1 MSTLSVSNVSDGT
14 TTVGTSY
21 VVNGSAKAWCC
32 WNGTGTAVIR
42 DSHGVSSLT
51 DNGTGDYTFEYSN
64 SFGSANYTI
73 GGVFAFGSVITTY
86 AYTVRPRENSAV
98 AASNARLITVYV
110 GASESGL
117 GDYPYAAFQAHGD
130 LA

>member
-32 WNGTGTAVIR
+32 WNGTGTAALR
-42 DSHGVSSLT
+42 DSLNVSGLT
-51 DNGTGDYTFEYSN
+51 DNGAGDYTFEYTSD
-64 SFGSANYTI
+64 FGSANYQI
-73 GGVFAFGSVITTY
+73 GGHFAHSSAITDY
-86 AYTVRPRENSAV
+86 AYNVQPRENDAV
-98 AASNARLITVYV
+98 TAGSARLITVYV
-110 GASESGL
+110 GPSASGL
-117 GDYPYAAFQAHGD
+117 LDYPYAAFQAHGD

>member
-1 MSTLSVSNVSDGT
+1 MSKQTDLL
-14 TTVGTSY
+14 
-21 VVNGSAKAWCC
+21 NGVAKAWCC

-110 GASESGL
+110 SASDNGIA
-117 GDYPYAAFQAHGD
+117 DYPYATFQAHGD

>member
-1 MSTLSVSNVSDGT
+1 MSKQTDLL
-14 TTVGTSY
+14 
-21 VVNGSAKAWCC
+21 NGVAKAWCC

-64 SFGSANYTI
+64 NFGSANYTI

-110 GASESGL
+110 SASESGIA
-117 GDYPYAAFQAHGD
+117 DYPYATFQAHGD

>member
-1 MSTLSVSNVSDGT
+1 MSKQTDLL
-14 TTVGTSY
+14 
-21 VVNGSAKAWCC
+21 NGVAKAWCC

-64 SFGSANYTI
+64 NFGSANYTI

-110 GASESGL
+110 SASESGIA
-117 GDYPYAAFQAHGD
+117 DYPYAAFNAHGD